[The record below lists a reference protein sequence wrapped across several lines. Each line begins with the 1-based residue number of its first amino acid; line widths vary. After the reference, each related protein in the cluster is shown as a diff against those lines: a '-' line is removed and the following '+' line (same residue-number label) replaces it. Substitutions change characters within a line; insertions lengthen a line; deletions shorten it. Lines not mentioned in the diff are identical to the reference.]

1 MNQPLADRLKEAR
14 EQLGL
19 SQQGV
24 AERVGVTSEY
34 VCMVEA
40 GRRVPSLSV
49 LEKMAE
55 VYCKGVSYLLS
66 EEKPVFTL
74 LLRAEQVGQEERK
87 VLGRFEQFCRDYA
100 EMEHF
105 AEGVPALAPSY
116 DPPTS
121 FQVKTAKGRERFAV
135 ALADTERKRLGL
147 GDEPIKDIFLLLE
160 QQGAHP
166 VRVPLGAESK
176 LAGAFIFSPSVGAF
190 TLINASH
197 RRERQVF
204 TAAHEYCHYLKD
216 RAEGLTLDPTEQ
228 VTDLP
233 DGERPPKEVIANIF
247 AANFLMP
254 ASALARVLSNT
265 DHIGAEEV
273 IYLKR
278 YFGVSQQAM
287 VYRLMSLGWVK
298 RDRGE
303 ELLEIRSEELERR
316 FFRVTPDDEET
327 VQKVPSQYFKL
338 AMHAYMKE
346 HISLG
351 RLAELLSSTPPELRK
366 LLAQSRLMSVE
377 GEGGGKAPR

>member
-1 MNQPLADRLKEAR
+1 
-14 EQLGL
+14 
-19 SQQGV
+19 
-24 AERVGVTSEY
+24 
-34 VCMVEA
+34 
-40 GRRVPSLSV
+40 V

-55 VYCKGVSYLLS
+55 VYGRGVSFFLS

-74 LLRAEQVGQEERK
+74 LLRADQVGHEERK

-100 EMEHF
+100 EMEKY
-105 AEGVPALAPSY
+105 AEGAPSLAPSY
-116 DPPTS
+116 DAPSS
-121 FQVKTAKGRERFAV
+121 FQARTAKGRERYAI
-135 ALADTERKRLGL
+135 ALAEAERKRLGL

-166 VRVPLGAESK
+166 VRVALGEESQ

-216 RAEGLTLDPTEQ
+216 RAEGLTLDPADQATE
-228 VTDLP
+228 LP

-273 IYLKR
+273 IYLRR

-298 RDRGE
+298 RERGA
-303 ELLEIRSEELERR
+303 ELLEVRPDELERR
-316 FFRVTPDDEET
+316 FVRSVPEEVET
-327 VQKVPSQYFKL
+327 DSKVPSQFFKL

-351 RLAELLSSTPPELRK
+351 RLAELLGSTPPELRR
-366 LLAQSRLMSVE
+366 LLAQSRILAGE
-377 GEGGGKAPR
+377 GEGGGKAPH